1 MTTVKGIFLDLD
13 DTIVAFEMVGDTS
26 WRAAI
31 AGHQNR
37 LAPLT
42 PEEAFTS
49 IKASARRFWS
59 DPDRQR
65 LGRLDLHRTR
75 RTIISGAFQTH
86 GIDDAILVG
95 DLADDY
101 DRIRNEAVYV
111 FPGALQAIRH
121 FKADGR
127 RLALITNGAAEPQR
141 AKIDRFGLADHF
153 DLILIEGEQGMGKPD
168 PRVYQQALITFG
180 LVPSEAVMAGD
191 NWEWDVMGAARVG
204 ITPIWVN
211 PGDKPRPDGG
221 TLEGVLSV
229 RTIAELPDII

>member
-1 MTTVKGIFLDLD
+1 MASTTRS
-13 DTIVAFEMVGDTS
+13 S
-26 WRAAI
+26 W
-31 AGHQNR
+31 GTW
-37 LAPLT
+37 PT
-42 PEEAFTS
+42 T
-49 IKASARRFWS
+49 
-59 DPDRQR
+59 
-65 LGRLDLHRTR
+65 
-75 RTIISGAFQTH
+75 
-86 GIDDAILVG
+86 
-95 DLADDY
+95 DY

-111 FPGALQAIRH
+111 FPGAVEAIRQ

-127 RLALITNGAAEPQR
+127 RFALITNGAAEPQR
-141 AKIDRFGLADHF
+141 GKIDRFGLANHF

-204 ITPIWVN
+204 IIPVWVN

-221 TLEGVLSV
+221 TLDGVLSV